1 VTRIKVT
8 DQSFDM
14 DIAKVEELF
23 NRTIPTDDPPKP
35 RAKRY
40 TILKNLSPNRQAVIN
55 QCKAALVR
63 QFGTKEAA
71 RYIRFR
77 ETSDGRGYQY
87 WLKYQ
92 IERTPYMD
100 DYCLLAAA
108 QKWFDGAEI
117 K

>member
-1 VTRIKVT
+1 MNLSI
-8 DQSFDM
+8 DEIE
-14 DIAKVEELF
+14 DIF
-23 NRTIPTDDPPKP
+23 NRHVTPADPPKP

-63 QFGTKEAA
+63 HFGTKEAA

-77 ETSDGRGYQY
+77 EGSDARGYQY

-108 QKWFDGAEI
+108 QKWFANAEI

>member
-1 VTRIKVT
+1 
-8 DQSFDM
+8 M
-14 DIAKVEELF
+14 DIKEIEDIF
-23 NRTIPTDDPPKP
+23 NRHVAPSAPKKP

-40 TILKNLSPNRQAVIN
+40 TILKNLSPNRQCVIN

-63 QFGTKEAA
+63 HFGTKEAA
-71 RYIRFR
+71 RYIRHK
-77 ETSDGRGYQY
+77 ESIDARGYQY

-92 IERTPYMD
+92 IERTPYID

-108 QKWFDGAEI
+108 QKWFANAEV

>member
-1 VTRIKVT
+1 MARIKVK
-8 DQSFDM
+8 QSLDM
-14 DIAKVEELF
+14 SIKDIEDIF
-23 NRTIPTDDPPKP
+23 NRPVVSNGPVKP
-35 RAKRY
+35 RAKQY
-40 TILKNLSPNRQAVIN
+40 TILKNLSPNRRAVIS

-63 QFGTKEAA
+63 QFGMKEAA

-77 ETSDGRGYQY
+77 EESDPRGYQY

-92 IERTPYMD
+92 IERSPYMD

-108 QKWFDGAEI
+108 QKWFENAEI

>member
-1 VTRIKVT
+1 MTRIKV
-8 DQSFDM
+8 DQPFDM
-14 DIAKVEELF
+14 GIDEIEDIF
-23 NRTIPTDDPPKP
+23 NRTVTHDAPAKP
-35 RAKRY
+35 RAKQY

-77 ETSDGRGYQY
+77 EDSDPRGYQY

-92 IERTPYMD
+92 IERSAYPD
-100 DYCLLAAA
+100 DYCLLVAA
-108 QKWFDGAEI
+108 QKWFEGAQY

>member
-1 VTRIKVT
+1 MTRIKV

-14 DIAKVEELF
+14 SIDEIEEVF
-23 NRTIPTDDPPKP
+23 NRTVTPSAPPKP

-40 TILKNLSPNRQAVIN
+40 TILKNLSPNRQRVIN
-55 QCKAALVR
+55 QCKTALVK
-63 QFGTKEAA
+63 QFGMAEAA

-77 ETSDGRGYQY
+77 ETSDSRGYQY

-92 IERTPYMD
+92 IERSPYPD
-100 DYCLLAAA
+100 DYCLIVAA
-108 QKWFDGAEI
+108 QKWFAGAEI